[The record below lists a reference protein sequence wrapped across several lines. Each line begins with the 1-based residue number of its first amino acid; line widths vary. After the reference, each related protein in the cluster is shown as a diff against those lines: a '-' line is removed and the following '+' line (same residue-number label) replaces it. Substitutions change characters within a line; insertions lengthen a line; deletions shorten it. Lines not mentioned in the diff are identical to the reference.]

1 SFENATLQEV
11 LTEIQDT
18 YGLKFYY
25 VQDWVSTQRF
35 SGSFQ
40 DTPLPEVLDTIF
52 GETLLNYYFLRED
65 RIVITRNNIIYDQ
78 LPQGVFPEED
88 ETSAEEVVRRATSH
102 NPVFVPTVEQELP
115 TEMRRVRFGKES
127 QSTAGRRFQLSGV
140 VSD

>member
-1 SFENATLQEV
+1 
-11 LTEIQDT
+11 
-18 YGLKFYY
+18 GLKFYY

-78 LPQGVFPEED
+78 LPQGFFPEVE
-88 ETSAEEVVRRATSH
+88 ETIAEEVVRPPSSY
-102 NPVFVPTVEQELP
+102 NPVFVPTEEQDLP
-115 TEMRRVRFGKES
+115 TEMRTVRIGKES
-127 QSTAGRRFQLSGV
+127 QSTA
-140 VSD
+140 